1 MFENKHR
8 QSVKPKSGSIK
19 SKDNFK
25 QLTVPFKNYIDFES
39 VLKGVKNNHRNN
51 NTLYTEKYQDHI
63 FWNYA

>member
-8 QSVKPKSGSIK
+8 QSVKLKSGLIK

-51 NTLYTEKYQDHI
+51 NNLYTEKYQDHI